1 MLYNLNV
8 PLAIADAC
16 TSDELKG
23 VADDLFF
30 IFTANRNEQSL
41 IHKAL
46 QREVKQTSMCSSH
59 SLTHTTHYALRQ
71 HTHTPHPSST
81 SGHVVS

>member
-59 SLTHTTHYALRQ
+59 SLTHLLTHCPNT
-71 HTHTPHPSST
+71 HTHTHHHYST